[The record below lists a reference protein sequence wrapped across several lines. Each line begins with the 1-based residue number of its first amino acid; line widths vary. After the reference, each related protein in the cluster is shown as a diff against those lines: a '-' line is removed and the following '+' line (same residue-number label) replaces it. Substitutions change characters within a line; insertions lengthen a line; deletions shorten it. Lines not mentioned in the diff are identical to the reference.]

1 MYNKYIL
8 LLEFF
13 FKSVNY
19 NQELVSF
26 SSMTKIKFFN
36 LYYNNS
42 DIDVNNNVIFNRLTK
57 EFKESYSLTNEQKEA
72 LVGIILGDGSLERRK
87 TTHNTRL
94 RIEQAYP
101 EKESYLLSVYELFK
115 FLTFSPPKIVI
126 RKPDKRTGKIHKS
139 MSFKTVHMPCLNYYY
154 DLFYDN
160 SIKVIPE
167 NIHELLTARGL
178 AYWIMD
184 DGSISYYNQTILHTR
199 AFTKEEV
206 ILLQNALKIN
216 FELRT
221 RIEEKQ
227 TNQWIIYIPVIQKIA
242 LNKIVGAYMHET
254 MLYKIKKII

>member
-1 MYNKYIL
+1 MT
-8 LLEFF
+8 
-13 FKSVNY
+13 
-19 NQELVSF
+19 
-26 SSMTKIKFFN
+26 SS
-36 LYYNNS
+36 S
-42 DIDVNNNVIFNRLTK
+42 
-57 EFKESYSLTNEQKEA
+57 
-72 LVGIILGDGSLERRK
+72 
-87 TTHNTRL
+87 
-94 RIEQAYP
+94 
-101 EKESYLLSVYELFK
+101 
-115 FLTFSPPKIVI
+115 PKIVI
-126 RKPDKRTGKIHKS
+126 RKPDKRTGKIHRS
-139 MSFKTVHMPCLNYYY
+139 ISFKTAHMPCLNYYY

-160 SIKVIPE
+160 NIKVVPK

-227 TNQWIIYIPVIQKIA
+227 TNQWIIYIPVRQKIA
-242 LNKIVGAYMHET
+242 LTKIVGAYMHET